1 MEIDVGPTS
10 GKGRA
15 IKSTALEGH
24 LIEQEKFRHP
34 ESGADRKKI
43 LVVDDDEAVRC
54 VTFEML
60 KRLGFDV
67 TTAESGESALEQAS
81 HQSFD
86 LVLLDLAMPTMSG
99 MEVFDSLQAIEPDA
113 RVIFMTGYSRDE
125 FSDLLADNAA
135 TTSVLSKPFPMQELK
150 TSVESMLAR

>member
-1 MEIDVGPTS
+1 MQ
-10 GKGRA
+10 
-15 IKSTALEGH
+15 H
-24 LIEQEKFRHP
+24 QP
-34 ESGADRKKI
+34 ESEIVNLIKRKI
-43 LVVDDDEAVRC
+43 LVVDDDEAVRL

-67 TTAESGESALEQAS
+67 TTADCGERALEQTS

-99 MEVFDSLQAIEPDA
+99 MEVFSSLREKEPEA
-113 RVIFMTGYSRDE
+113 RVIFMTGYSKEE
-125 FSDLLADNAA
+125 FSDVLAANQE

-150 TSVESMLAR
+150 SSVETMLAR